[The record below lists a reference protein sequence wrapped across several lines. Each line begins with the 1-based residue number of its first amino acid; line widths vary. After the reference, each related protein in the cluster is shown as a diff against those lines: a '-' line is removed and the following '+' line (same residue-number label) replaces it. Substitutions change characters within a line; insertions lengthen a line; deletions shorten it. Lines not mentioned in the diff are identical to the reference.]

1 MAETAEKQEIQT
13 IDQTQELA
21 NVQDM
26 GSAMLSMFER
36 VLLDPNVPVE
46 RVEKMMEMQE
56 RWEDRQAEKAFSE
69 ALAAAKAD
77 MPQVI
82 KNQHNQQTR
91 SNYADL
97 EALDKAI
104 SPVVSKH
111 GFSLSFSPAKSEL
124 PDHYGISCEIRHK
137 AGHKETHHADI
148 PVDGTGMKGNANKTA
163 THAFGSTMSY
173 GRRYLKMMIFDIA
186 TGDDDGNAAGNGE
199 TIDADQMQRIM
210 DLIEETG
217 TDIAQFCK
225 YLKVDAIKHLPVAK
239 LDGAIAA
246 LENKKGQ
253 ADG

>member
-1 MAETAEKQEIQT
+1 MAETAKQEIQT
-13 IDQTQELA
+13 IDQSTELA

-69 ALAAAKAD
+69 ALAAAKAE
-77 MPQVI
+77 MPQVV
-82 KNQHNQQTR
+82 KNKDNQQTR
-91 SNYADL
+91 SRYADL

-104 SPVVSKH
+104 SPVISKH
-111 GFSLSFSPAKSEL
+111 GFSLSFSPAKSEIA
-124 PDHYGISCEIRHK
+124 DHYGITCEIRHE

-199 TIDADQMQRIM
+199 PISDNQMQQIM
-210 DLIEETG
+210 GLIEETG
-217 TDIAQFCK
+217 VDIEQFCK
-225 YLKVDAIKHLPVAK
+225 YLKVDAIKNLPVSK
-239 LDGAIAA
+239 FDGAIAA
-246 LENKKGQ
+246 LESKRGR
-253 ADG
+253 ADD